1 MMYRVF
7 IAILFVV
14 GISAHIMNSNQGSKW
29 LIYMT
34 DQGIAFLGLHYLLDA
49 FIVLA
54 RWSWEKC
61 IIKQRMDSWKCTK
74 NEIELV

>member
-14 GISAHIMNSNQGSKW
+14 GISAHIINSKQGAKW

-34 DQGIAFLGLHYLLDA
+34 DQGITFLGLHYLLEA

-54 RWSWEKC
+54 RWIWEKFNT
-61 IIKQRMDSWKCTK
+61 SKCMFK
-74 NEIELV
+74 KI